1 MKPEQPNPFAIRRQ
15 RVARKMQEQGVS
27 ILLLEDAEHLRD
39 PSVRYLSGHP
49 QDALLFL
56 RSDGH
61 SLLVPWDVPVANLHA
76 QVEEIL
82 PYNQFDRQLPQ
93 AVVGVLKHWGINP
106 SESFNMELGGQ
117 EPYVTVVELEQS
129 LKKEF
134 PNGDLI
140 CRKEGVSSYIE
151 ECRQIKS
158 EEELTFLE
166 KAAGITN
173 EVLHSL
179 EKLLSEERPIP
190 ETEVALFIEIEAR
203 KRGAEGTSFQTIAAG
218 PNRSFAIHAYPTFG
232 SGLFKDPA
240 TPGLSI
246 LDFGIFYQGYT
257 SDVTLTLA
265 CGTLTERRRFLIDLV
280 EEGYQ
285 KALSLC
291 KPGMASWEIAE
302 AVQAVFSRHSLSMP
316 HSLGHGIGLAV
327 HERPFFRL
335 KKNGGAVLTPGM
347 VVTIEPGLYEEGTG
361 GVRLENDILI
371 TETGHRV
378 LTEAKILYG

>member
-1 MKPEQPNPFAIRRQ
+1 MEPQYPNPYISRRQ
-15 RVARKMQEQGVS
+15 RVARTMQEQGVS

-39 PSVRYLSGHP
+39 PSIRYLSGHP

-56 RSDGH
+56 RAEGS
-61 SLLVPWDVPVANLHA
+61 SVLVPWDVALANLHA

-93 AVVGVLKHWGINP
+93 AVLGVLKHWGIHTSDP
-106 SESFNMELGGQ
+106 FTLELAGEEPYLTVMEL
-117 EPYVTVVELEQS
+117 EDL
-129 LKKEF
+129 LKREYPK
-134 PNGDLI
+134 GRIL
-140 CRKEGVSSYIE
+140 CRKEGIPSYIE
-151 ECRQIKS
+151 ECRQIKDG
-158 EEELTFLE
+158 EERTLLE
-166 KAAGITN
+166 GAARITN
-173 EVLHSL
+173 EILHSL
-179 EKLLSEERPIP
+179 ADLLAEERPIS
-190 ETEVALFIEIEAR
+190 ETEVALFVEIEAR
-203 KRGAEGTSFQTIAAG
+203 KRGAEGTSFPTIAAG
-218 PNRSFAIHAYPTFG
+218 PNRSFAIHAFPSFG
-232 SGLFKDPA
+232 SGMFKDPS

-265 CGTLTERRRFLIDLV
+265 SGKLTERMRFLIALV

-291 KPGMASWEIAE
+291 TPGKATWEIAE
-302 AVQAVFSRHSLSMP
+302 EVQALFTRHSLSMP

-335 KKNGGAVLTPGM
+335 KKNGGAVLAPGM
-347 VVTIEPGLYEEGTG
+347 VVTIEPGLYEVGTG

-371 TETGHRV
+371 TETGNRV
-378 LTEAKILYG
+378 LTEARILYC